1 MVMRVVLFFLFVA
14 VFLAGCGEERIGATE
29 THPDH
34 ARPTEAGGLS
44 SAIGQLYALINSAR
58 EKENLPLLLWSDE
71 LGELASAQA
80 HDMCER
86 GYFNHTNPEG
96 DDPVERARAGCAG
109 RFVCEPLFPETFLLI
124 AENIAEGFENSEE
137 VFFGWMNSPPHRAN
151 ILDGRYTH
159 IGIGTCGGRLQG
171 HDGCGGHWVV
181 LLGAA
186 SSEKRL
192 KDSRREVLALTD
204 GDS

>member
-1 MVMRVVLFFLFVA
+1 MRVVLFFLLV
-14 VFLAGCGEERIGATE
+14 VVLLVGCGEERAGATE
-29 THPDH
+29 PLHH
-34 ARPTEAGGLS
+34 AEADTLS
-44 SAIGQLYALINSAR
+44 SAVERLYTLINSAR

-96 DDPVERARAGCAG
+96 EDPVERARDGSAG

-124 AENIAEGFENSEE
+124 AENIAEGFENYEE
-137 VFFGWMNSPPHRAN
+137 VFFGWMNSPPHRSN

-159 IGIGTCGGRLQG
+159 IGIGTCSGQFQG
-171 HDGCGGHWVV
+171 HEGCGEHWVV

-186 SSEKRL
+186 SPEKKR
-192 KDSRREVLALTD
+192 KDSESDVLHLTS